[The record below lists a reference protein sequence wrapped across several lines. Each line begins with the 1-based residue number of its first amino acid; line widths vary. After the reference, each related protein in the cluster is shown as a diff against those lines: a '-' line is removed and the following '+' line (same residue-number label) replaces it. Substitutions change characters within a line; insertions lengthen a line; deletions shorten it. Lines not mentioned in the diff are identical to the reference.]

1 MSAMQRRKGANFER
15 KIVRMLKARLP
26 HATIRRGKQSHL
38 ADECDVPIVGAGD
51 PWDSLW
57 MELQDARRPTPRLK
71 LAQAIA
77 DAQKAAERDGK
88 PRLPMVVWHRLGE
101 RTIQVTCPEWVLE
114 SAALDRGMTFVEPG
128 AGDAFD
134 HLIVNMDFADLLA
147 VLP

>member
-38 ADECDVPIVGAGD
+38 ADEPDIVIQGAGD
-51 PWDSLW
+51 SWDVLW
-57 MELQDARRPTPRLK
+57 LELQDARRPTPIAK
-71 LAQAIA
+71 VKQAIG
-77 DAQKAAERDGK
+77 DCGEG
-88 PRLPMVVWHRLGE
+88 RLPAVVWHRLGE

-114 SAALDRGMTFVEPG
+114 SAALDRGMTSVEPG

-134 HLIVNMDFADLLA
+134 HLLVTMDFADLLA